1 MNQPSAEAEIRSGLT
16 ELLPRLVRYARV
28 LTPSSSDADDLLQIT
43 CEKALTKWQQ
53 FQPGTKL
60 DAWTFRI
67 MSSTWK
73 NELRS
78 RAIRQGKGFVD
89 VESLESRI
97 GSHHQGNI
105 FFRQVLER
113 IMNLPEN
120 QRETV
125 LLAYVEGYSYQQ
137 TAEILDIAEGTVM
150 SRLARARQALASNL
164 EAPDAIDKRGKS
176 LQSSGTQSQKQDKL
190 K

>member
-1 MNQPSAEAEIRSGLT
+1 VNQSSAETEIRSGLT

-28 LTPSSSDADDLLQIT
+28 LTPSSSDADDLLQMT
-43 CEKALTKWQQ
+43 CEKVLTKWQQ
-53 FQPGTKL
+53 FQPGTNL

-78 RAIRQGKGFVD
+78 RAIRMGKGFVD

-97 GSHHQGNI
+97 GCHHQGNI
-105 FFRQVLER
+105 FFQQVLER
-113 IMNLPEN
+113 IMRLPEN

-125 LLAYVEGYSYQQ
+125 LLTYVEGYSYQQ
-137 TAEILDIAEGTVM
+137 TAEILDIAAGTVM
-150 SRLARARQALASNL
+150 SRLARARQALASDL
-164 EAPDAIDKRGKS
+164 EALDSVDEPGES
-176 LQSSGTQSQKQDKL
+176 LTKYGARPQRQDKL